1 MKASLQLKIGHQL
14 TMTPQLQQAIRLLQL
29 SSLELHQEIQQNL
42 YDNPLL
48 ELAEESEN
56 PPETTEN
63 TLSTQRAET
72 KTQSETED
80 HEPIDHA
87 TQDLNGADWENKI
100 PQDLPV
106 DTTWDDIYQPST
118 STKSPGLETTDIDSV
133 QNVTESLQDHLLWQL
148 NLMPLSAT
156 DKLIGENI
164 IDAIDTSG
172 MLVVPVEEI
181 WAPLDD
187 EIELDEVVAVLHCI
201 QQFDPS
207 GVGATNLS
215 ECLLIQLNQ
224 FSSSTTFW
232 EEARQLV
239 SHHLDLVG
247 QRDYRRLEKVTGYTQ
262 VTLDGAIQLIQTLSP
277 HPGDAIS
284 TDDTEYVVPDVRVT
298 KEGDHWQVSLNQDIT
313 PRLNIN
319 QQYAQMIRRADS
331 SQDNTFL
338 KNHLQEAKWF
348 LRSIESRNDTLLRVS
363 SCIIELQQG
372 FLAQGPEAMRPMVLA
387 DIAERLDLHESTIS
401 RVTTQKYLDTPQ
413 GVFELKYFFSSHVST
428 TSGGECSSTA
438 IRAILKKM
446 ISAENSVKPLSDN
459 KLTTLFQDMGI
470 EVARRTVAKY
480 REGMGIPSSSERKRY
495 KPHA

>member
-1 MKASLQLKIGHQL
+1 MKSSLQLKIGHQL

-48 ELAEESEN
+48 ELAEESES
-56 PPETTEN
+56 PPETIEN
-63 TLSTQRAET
+63 TLSTQKAET

-80 HEPIDHA
+80 HGPIDHA
-87 TQDLNGADWENKI
+87 AQDLNGADWENKI
-100 PQDLPV
+100 PSDLPV
-106 DTTWDDIYQPST
+106 DTNWDDIYQSST
-118 STKSPGLETTDIDSV
+118 STKNSGFEPSDLDSIH
-133 QNVTESLQDHLLWQL
+133 NATASLQDHLLWQL
-148 NLMPLSAT
+148 NLTPLSAT

-172 MLVVPVEEI
+172 KLVVPVEDI
-181 WAPLDD
+181 WAPLGDQ
-187 EIELDEVVAVLHCI
+187 IELDEVVAVLHCI

-239 SHHLDLVG
+239 SHHLELVG
-247 QRDYRRLEKVTGYTQ
+247 QRDYRRLGKVTGYTQ

-284 TDDTEYVVPDVRVT
+284 AHDTEYVVPDVRVT
-298 KEGDHWQVSLNQDIT
+298 KRGPHWQVSLNQDIS
-313 PRLNIN
+313 PRLSIN

-331 SQDNTFL
+331 SQDNAFL
-338 KNHLQEAKWF
+338 KSHLQEAKWF

-401 RVTTQKYLDTPQ
+401 RVTTHKYLDTPQ

-446 ISAENSVKPLSDN
+446 ISEENSVKPLSDN
-459 KLTTLFQDMGI
+459 NLTILFQDMGI
-470 EVARRTVAKY
+470 QVARRTLAKY
-480 REGMGIPSSSERKRY
+480 REGMDIPSSSERKRY
-495 KPHA
+495 KPNA